1 MCPQPEVFCPT
12 AEAGNEFSPA
22 ERNLLI
28 QIAHKAILAQ
38 LDGVKISSDAPT
50 SHLTEPR
57 GVFTT
62 VYVDGSLRG
71 CVGNVAPKNSLYEAV
86 IETARSAAFEDSRFP
101 PLSREE
107 AAKIEITLSVLSPLE
122 LIDTEKIEVGKH
134 GLLVSQG
141 SYRGLLLPQ
150 VASEQGWDRPD
161 FPRARLSQGRL
172 TGRRME
178 NWRQNRSFYRR
189 SLCGQRAKKDRE
201 RLISL
206 PSKVLSKS
214 EFYCS
219 SSSTPSPMW
228 TSSKA

>member
-1 MCPQPEVFCPT
+1 MCPQPEVFCPN

-22 ERNLLI
+22 ERTLLI

-71 CVGNVAPKNSLYEAV
+71 CVGNIAPKNSLYEAV

-141 SYRGLLLPQ
+141 SHRGLLLPQ
-150 VASEQGWDRPD
+150 VASAQGWDR
-161 FPRARLSQGRL
+161 L
-172 TGRRME
+172 TFLEHACRKAGLPVDAWKTGVRIE
-178 NWRQNRSFYRR
+178 AFT
-189 SLCGQRAKKDRE
+189 AEVFADRE
-201 RLISL
+201 KKRSGEANFSPVQSSL
-206 PSKVLSKS
+206 KV
-214 EFYCS
+214 
-219 SSSTPSPMW
+219 
-228 TSSKA
+228 

>member
-1 MCPQPEVFCPT
+1 MCPQPEVFCPK

-38 LDGVKISSDAPT
+38 LDGAKISSDAPT

-71 CVGNVAPKNSLYEAV
+71 CVGNIAPKNSLYEAV

-141 SYRGLLLPQ
+141 SHRGLLLPQ
-150 VASEQGWDRPD
+150 VASEQGWDR
-161 FPRARLSQGRL
+161 L
-172 TGRRME
+172 TFLEHACRKAGLPVDAWKTGVRIE
-178 NWRQNRSFYRR
+178 AFT
-189 SLCGQRAKKDRE
+189 AEVFADRE
-201 RLISL
+201 QKRSGEANFSPVQSSL
-206 PSKVLSKS
+206 KV
-214 EFYCS
+214 
-219 SSSTPSPMW
+219 
-228 TSSKA
+228 